1 MQMGNHKIAIYTVLL
16 ILMWGF
22 SWPILKI
29 GLYDSPPILF
39 AGLRTSLGG
48 ILLIILAVFQGRKMN
63 LKKQWPIYLISSVF
77 NVIFFFGLQT
87 IALNQ
92 LPSGLLSVLVY
103 LEPILVGFFAW
114 LWLGENLNIRKVI
127 GLFLGFLGVAA
138 ISAKG
143 LTGHISAFGV
153 ILALLSALSWAI
165 GTVYWKSVQG
175 KADPLWLVAFPF
187 TFGGIVLT
195 TVGSFAES
203 FTEIHFTGEFV
214 ASLTYSFLIATSV
227 SWALWLHLVHM
238 GEVSKVA
245 SWTFFVPLLSVI
257 IGAVWLHEPVTVF
270 LVIGLV
276 AIVVGIY
283 LVNHT
288 PIKIYEP

>member
-1 MQMGNHKIAIYTVLL
+1 MQTGKHKIVIYTIAL
-16 ILMWGF
+16 IIMWGF

-39 AGLRTSLGG
+39 AGLRTGLGG
-48 ILLIILAVFQGRKMN
+48 LILIIFAAFQARKIN
-63 LKKQWPIYLISSVF
+63 LMKLWPVYLISSIF

-87 IALNQ
+87 IALNH

-103 LEPILVGFFAW
+103 LEPILVGLLAW
-114 LWLGENLNIRKVI
+114 LWLGEPLTSRKVI
-127 GLFLGFLGVAA
+127 GLLLGFLGVAA

-143 LTGHISAFGV
+143 LTGHISVFGV
-153 ILALLSALSWAI
+153 VLALLSAVSWAI
-165 GTVYWKSVQG
+165 GTVYWKRVQG
-175 KADPLWLVAFPF
+175 QADPLWLVAIPF

-195 TVGSFAES
+195 TIGSISES
-203 FTEIHFTGEFV
+203 FLQIHFTGAFF
-214 ASLTYSFLIATSV
+214 ASLTYSFLIATGV

-257 IGAVWLHEPVTVF
+257 IGAIWLHEAVGIL
-270 LVIGLV
+270 LVIGLLSIV
-276 AIVVGIY
+276 AGIY

-288 PIKIYEP
+288 PRKIYES